1 MKPLDA
7 LLNEAARDGMEQVLL
22 YRTASGAWDCTAR
35 AHGKART
42 VIGHAVL
49 RTPEA
54 ALGAALTEFTTR
66 APAAE
71 GSVFD

>member
-1 MKPLDA
+1 MADLA
-7 LLNEAARDGMEQVLL
+7 AQLAEAARDGMEQMLL

-35 AHGKART
+35 CHGKARV

-54 ALGAALTEFTTR
+54 AMSAALAEFL
-66 APAAE
+66 AQGKPSE